1 MRGKSLCSLCQIILG
16 RVSNV
21 TTSIFVEKCQVS
33 LQKYDMRS
41 IAAHVPCMQLLP
53 KTATW
58 MISRATHVSNNSFDK
73 GEKFAF
79 CYFDLFV
86 WIFLALRNLKLVLQ
100 MCEKNLH
107 KIAKDNSCFWG
118 SLPSRLFKKSHGKT
132 QNIEDFA
139 GHRSV
144 GCGGIIAAY
153 WIHCDGWRWIYS
165 VCHASS
171 SKLGPSF
178 LRINPM
184 EILGKPRPTQFFA
197 TTATTCE
204 FKPSASNIKVN
215 RDRHVAI
222 PISNTLADESCT

>member
-86 WIFLALRNLKLVLQ
+86 
-100 MCEKNLH
+100 
-107 KIAKDNSCFWG
+107 
-118 SLPSRLFKKSHGKT
+118 
-132 QNIEDFA
+132 
-139 GHRSV
+139 
-144 GCGGIIAAY
+144 
-153 WIHCDGWRWIYS
+153 
-165 VCHASS
+165 
-171 SKLGPSF
+171 
-178 LRINPM
+178 
-184 EILGKPRPTQFFA
+184 
-197 TTATTCE
+197 
-204 FKPSASNIKVN
+204 
-215 RDRHVAI
+215 
-222 PISNTLADESCT
+222 